1 MTSRERG
8 RMPGSVEVPVTVY
21 VLPSVGN
28 RRGSL
33 NGVCVCVCVHVCVYK
48 SHSQTA
54 ERV

>member
-33 NGVCVCVCVHVCVYK
+33 NGVCVYK

>member
-28 RRGSL
+28 GSVQQL
-33 NGVCVCVCVHVCVYK
+33 KWCLFRVPESLGTRLLKWCV
-48 SHSQTA
+48 
-54 ERV
+54 